1 MDKLLSMFQDGVREF
16 GARVHAI
23 GPDQWNAPTPDTDWS
38 VTDLV
43 AHLVEEHR
51 WVPPLLHGHD
61 LEAAGKIVEGAASTR
76 RHAEVG
82 SDLADE
88 WEDASRA
95 SVDAFGAEGALE
107 RTVSLSRGPTPARQ
121 YLGEMIFDLVVHS
134 WDLGASIGYAGGL
147 PDDAV
152 EFVYEQ
158 VKAMGDLSGTGMFA
172 PPVHCPDDAPTIDK
186 LVAAT
191 GRTPL

>member
-23 GPDQWNAPTPDTDWS
+23 APDQWNAPTPDTDWS

-43 AHLVEEHR
+43 AHLVDEHR

-76 RHAEVG
+76 RDADLG
-82 SDLADE
+82 SDLAAE
-88 WEDASRA
+88 WGDVSRA
-95 SVDAFGAEGALE
+95 SVDAFGEEGALD

-134 WDLGASIGYAGGL
+134 WDLGAAIGYAGAL

-172 PPVHCPDDAPTIDK
+172 APVGCPDDAPTIDK